1 MKFNWF
7 HLLGL
12 FICLGC
18 STLGMSQTNGSSG
31 EAPKSLFDGFTK
43 EEKIQFW
50 ANRDSV
56 LRLRLRYEN
65 AMKFKQSGSVG
76 TLEVTN
82 QFLALFE
89 SYAKVWNDLIPEP
102 LPITPTDY
110 AAIVRNFL
118 SQGIETEVK
127 IKEESMNNLDDPKFF
142 RYYKVGEGKNE
153 YFMHLVVE
161 KKIWTQLNEQNQ
173 PIRLKE
179 PRIINLEMVFH
190 VDPTRKTTKIAEIKP
205 MAH

>member
-1 MKFNWF
+1 
-7 HLLGL
+7 LG
-12 FICLGC
+12 I
-18 STLGMSQTNGSSG
+18 SQTNGSSD

-89 SYAKVWNDLIPEP
+89 SFAKVWNDLIPEP

-127 IKEESMNNLDDPKFF
+127 IKEESMNNLDDPQFF

-190 VDPTRKTTKIAEIKP
+190 IDPTRKTTKIVEIKP